1 MKHLIT
7 TLLTLTSTLGM
18 AQKIFTEGIV
28 EYRIEIL
35 KGAENATVASAFS
48 GATQTLYIKSY
59 RARLDFKSN
68 LRNQSTVYDAQDK
81 KGFILKQNGTEKYLL
96 PLENENWQKY
106 HQRYL
111 GVSFTKMT
119 DTKQIA
125 GYTCLKAVGKMK
137 DGAEVVVYYCPELKP
152 LAVGYDP
159 LFETLDGL
167 PMEYQ
172 LGSNGVLLSYTT
184 QSVQATMVAAGLF
197 ELPKTGYKVLEF
209 AQR

>member
-7 TLLTLTSTLGM
+7 ILLAMTGTLGM
-18 AQKIFTEGIV
+18 AQKIFTEGVV

-35 KGAENATVASAFS
+35 KGAENATVASAFG

-81 KGFILKQNGTEKYLL
+81 EGFILKQNGTEKYLL
-96 PLENENWQKY
+96 PLEDGNWQKY

-111 GVSFTKMT
+111 GASFTKLT

-137 DGAEVVVYYCPELKP
+137 DGAEVVVYYCPDLKP

-159 LFETLDGL
+159 LFEPLGGL

-172 LGSNGVLLSYTT
+172 LGSNGVLLSYTA
-184 QSVQATMVAAGLF
+184 QSVKATMVATGLF

-209 AQR
+209 AQQ